1 VIYKA
6 LRKED
11 AFFSVFGQLA
21 TLSTQTITEL
31 RRLFDNLPVSE
42 ADAQKMTE
50 MELQGDNLQIDL
62 NLRLA
67 KSFITPLD
75 REDIHHLAKA
85 LKAILD
91 CLHGT
96 AHRAVYLRV
105 SKAPQHAL
113 ELIDLAT
120 GAIASIDEAVRCLQK
135 GQPVDH
141 LRKKVMEAERQGDQV
156 SRKAIGEMFEQRVEI
171 YELLK
176 WKELY
181 ERLEAILD
189 RCEDG
194 FLVVET
200 LSVKYA

>member
-1 VIYKA
+1 MA
-6 LRKED
+6 EME
-11 AFFSVFGQLA
+11 A
-21 TLSTQTITEL
+21 
-31 RRLFDNLPVSE
+31 E
-42 ADAQKMTE
+42 ADTMQVE
-50 MELQGDNLQIDL
+50 L

-75 REDIHHLAKA
+75 REDIHHLGKA

-91 CLHGT
+91 SLHGA

-105 SKAPQHAL
+105 AKAPAPAL
-113 ELIDLAT
+113 ELIELAT
-120 GAIASIDEAVRCLQK
+120 LAIATIDEAVRCLQQ
-135 GQPVDH
+135 GESVDT
-141 LRKKVMEAERQGDQV
+141 LRRKVMEAERKGDHI
-156 SRKAIGEMFEQRVEI
+156 SRRAIAAMFEERVEI

-181 ERLEAILD
+181 ERLEAVLD

-194 FLVVET
+194 FLLVET

>member
-1 VIYKA
+1 MIYKA

-11 AFFSVFGQLA
+11 AFFVVFSQLA
-21 TLSTQTITEL
+21 TLSTQTVTEL
-31 RRLFDNLPVSE
+31 RRLFDALPVEE

-50 MELQGDNLQIDL
+50 MEAAGDALQVDL

-75 REDIHHLAKA
+75 REDIHHLGKA

-91 CLHGT
+91 SLHGA

-105 SKAPQHAL
+105 GQPPAPAL
-113 ELIDLAT
+113 ELIELAT
-120 GAIASIDEAVRCLQK
+120 LAIAAIDQAVRCLQI

-141 LRKKVMEAERQGDQV
+141 LRVKVMDAERKGDHI
-156 SRKAIGEMFEQRVEI
+156 SRRAIADMFERRLEI

-181 ERLEAILD
+181 ERLEAVLD

-194 FLVVET
+194 FLLVEA

>member
-1 VIYKA
+1 MIYKA

-31 RRLFDNLPVSE
+31 RRLFDALPVRE
-42 ADAQKMTE
+42 DDAQKMTE
-50 MELQGDNLQIDL
+50 MEAQGDALQVDL

-91 CLHGT
+91 CLHGA

-105 SKAPQHAL
+105 ESAPAPAL

-120 GAIASIDEAVRCLQK
+120 TSIATIDEAVRCLQK
-135 GQPVDH
+135 GDPVDH
-141 LRKKVMEAERQGDQV
+141 LRKKVMDAERKGDHI
-156 SRKAIGEMFEQRVEI
+156 SRKAIADMFEQRVEI

-181 ERLEAILD
+181 ERLEAVLD

-194 FLVVET
+194 FLLVET